1 MLSYIRK
8 SIKENTTSAQT
19 IIIAIEIEK
28 LPVGVCEGLAVGRTV
43 VGVVEGF
50 AEKQERTRITLN

>member
-1 MLSYIRK
+1 MLSYIRQ

-28 LPVGVCEGLAVGRTV
+28 LPVGVFVGLAVGKTV
-43 VGVVEGF
+43 VGVAEGF
-50 AEKQERTRITLN
+50 AEKQEQG